1 MEASAEK
8 SLSSRVEQALDT
20 IRPYLLADG
29 GDVRV
34 AGITADRKVLVE
46 FTGNCADCTLS
57 SMTFRAGV
65 EEAVLR
71 LVPEITGVEQINRT
85 I

>member
-1 MEASAEK
+1 MEPSAEK
-8 SLSSRVEQALDT
+8 SLTERVEKALDT
-20 IRPYLLADG
+20 IRPYLLTDG
-29 GDVRV
+29 GDVRI
-34 AGITADRKVLVE
+34 ARITHDRKVLVE

-71 LVPEITGVEQINRT
+71 LVPEIIAVEQINRKP
-85 I
+85 